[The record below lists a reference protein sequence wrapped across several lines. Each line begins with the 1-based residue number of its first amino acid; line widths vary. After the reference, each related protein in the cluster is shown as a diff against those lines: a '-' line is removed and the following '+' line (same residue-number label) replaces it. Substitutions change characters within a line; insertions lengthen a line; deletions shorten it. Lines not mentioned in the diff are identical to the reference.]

1 MNTAS
6 NSLNRHQEVNTM
18 KVERR
23 KTRRFQVKD
32 KCFTIINPDPVKLVP
47 IIDISQ
53 GGLGFYFNDN
63 KEWLNQTSKL
73 EIMVADC
80 SFYMEKL
87 PFDVVSRSRAFP
99 TKSTSLLDGRR
110 YGLKFGK
117 AFTVR
122 AVESILLPSRF
133 HRPRYAIM
141 LLISDL
147 TFVSI
152 PISDRY
158 GFLFTFYHF
167 SNTNPYCI
175 ASIEKS
181 NQPNPS
187 RWANL
192 ILKN

>member
-1 MNTAS
+1 MYTAP
-6 NSLNRHQEVNTM
+6 NSLNRHEEVNTM
-18 KVERR
+18 NVERR

-63 KEWLNQTSKL
+63 EEWLNKTSKL

-110 YGLKFGK
+110 YGLKFGH
-117 AFTVR
+117 
-122 AVESILLPSRF
+122 L
-133 HRPRYAIM
+133 
-141 LLISDL
+141 
-147 TFVSI
+147 
-152 PISDRY
+152 
-158 GFLFTFYHF
+158 
-167 SNTNPYCI
+167 
-175 ASIEKS
+175 
-181 NQPNPS
+181 QPNQKSQLKHFIRNYTEGGYILQFQQKISKLLHPI
-187 RWANL
+187 WAHKHTSDSCKPGIWQSL
-192 ILKN
+192 HRSSL